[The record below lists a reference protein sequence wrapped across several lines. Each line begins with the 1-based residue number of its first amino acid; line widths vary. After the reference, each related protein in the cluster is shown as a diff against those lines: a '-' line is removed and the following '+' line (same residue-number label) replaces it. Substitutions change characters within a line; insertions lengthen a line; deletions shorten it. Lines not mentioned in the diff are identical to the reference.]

1 MTQFVWDKG
10 KRQFADFIPPVSI
23 FIAGIIFIFGTL
35 YAVYDYETILGGYDF
50 LEQFFS
56 ELGVRDDYLKT
67 HNDLTTEQAYAPN
80 NPEIF
85 NFSLIL
91 AGFIMIPFFPFTY
104 RQMRNKSRIS
114 RLSFLLAITFGAFTG
129 PFLVGVGLVDLS
141 VENTD
146 ILSNHHF
153 WAFSLYLLISLAS
166 IFWLIGLT
174 FAKGLPYRTSK
185 LIFLDYILILVLL
198 VNVAVSLLDNLGMMA
213 VDDMPYFSELP
224 VEAYQKFMAYLFFIY
239 YGLIVG
245 TRLSLVKFDNTPSR
259 VEVKDGEYLDAPKKR
274 HRLFSN
280 SILFTYLIYIVIVAL
295 AVVITYSIDIESI
308 IE

>member
-1 MTQFVWDKG
+1 MTHYEWDKN
-10 KRQFADFIPPVSI
+10 KRQFADFIPPVSG

-35 YAVYDYETILGGYDF
+35 WAVFDYNTVLGGYDF

-56 ELGVRDDYLKT
+56 ELGVRNDYLKT
-67 HNDLTTEQAYAPN
+67 HNDGTTEQAYAPV

-85 NFSLIL
+85 NLSLIF
-91 AGFIMIPFFPFTY
+91 AGFIMIPFFPFSY

-114 RLSFLLAITFGAFTG
+114 RGSFLLAITFGAFAG

-166 IFWLIGLT
+166 IFWLIGIT
-174 FAKGLPYRTSK
+174 FAKDLPYRTSK
-185 LIFLDYILILVLL
+185 LIFLDYLLILALL
-198 VNVAVSLLDNLGMMA
+198 ANVTVSLLDNLEIVA
-213 VDDMPYFSELP
+213 VGDVPYFSEYP
-224 VEAYQKFMAYLFFIY
+224 VEAYQKFMAYLFFFY
-239 YGLIVG
+239 YALIVG
-245 TRLSLVKFDNTPSR
+245 TRLSLVKYDNTPSR
-259 VEVKDGEYLDAPKKR
+259 VEVKDGDYLDAPKKR

-280 SILFTYLIYIVIVAL
+280 SILFTYLIYIIIAAL
-295 AVVITYSIDIESI
+295 AVVITYSIDIDSLI
-308 IE
+308 